1 MALNGCFIHNFGM
14 NKMDKIMAAMAALF
28 AASIASTIF
37 MWSPIHHMGMGF
49 VWLVFIVIVVLIV
62 TREDSKRNTGRRR
75 KR

>member
-1 MALNGCFIHNFGM
+1 M
-14 NKMDKIMAAMAALF
+14 NKMDKIIAVMVILF

-49 VWLVFIVIVVLIV
+49 VWLVFIVVVVLIISG
-62 TREDSKRNTGRRR
+62 EASEGNSGRRR